1 MNPKF
6 SIIIPVYD
14 VALHL
19 CECLDSVLAQRF
31 GDWECICVDDGSP
44 DKSGMIL
51 DEYAAK
57 DCRIKVIHKDNVGVG
72 AARNDGLDAMAGEWV
87 LFLDGDDMLH
97 PHALLRIL
105 EIINESSDLDAV
117 QFSLKRFCEK
127 EICAWDAVSNAG
139 CEISDISE
147 TFAGSPTYNFT
158 CIAYRAEK
166 LMNIR
171 FGLQIIG
178 EDVLFL
184 ARFMDAANR
193 IGKIKDELYGYRVRY
208 GSVTETG
215 MSVRK
220 LLDKIDSIRNII
232 NVYSC
237 SKKFVPNFYWRLQ
250 CNVLTEMIP
259 YEWKFL
265 RVRDR
270 ELIRRE
276 WESCVIELLA
286 KDDVKIPAR
295 QRIRM
300 SAVLALPKLLTPIL
314 CQFPYWLKSK
324 GCHR

>member
-1 MNPKF
+1 MTPFF
-6 SIIIPVYD
+6 SIIIPIYN
-14 VALHL
+14 VAPYLV
-19 CECLDSVLAQRF
+19 ECLNSVLMQTF
-31 GDWECICVDDGSP
+31 GDWECICIDDGST
-44 DKSGMIL
+44 DGSGAIL
-51 DEYAAK
+51 NEYAAR
-57 DCRIKVIHKDNVGVG
+57 DERFRVIYQQNGGVSSARNVGLATSIG
-72 AARNDGLDAMAGEWV
+72 DWV
-87 LFLDGDDMLH
+87 LFQDGDDVIH
-97 PHALLRIL
+97 PSTLGKLV
-105 EIINESSDLDAV
+105 EIVRNHCDLDAV
-117 QFSLKRFCEK
+117 LFNLKRFGEK
-127 EICAWDAVSNAG
+127 EICKWDEVSNDD
-139 CEISDISE
+139 CEMYDISE
-147 TFAGSPTYNFT
+147 TFAETPTYNFT

-220 LLDKIDSIRNII
+220 LIDKIDSIRNII

-300 SAVLALPKLLTPIL
+300 SAVLALPKLLMPIL